1 MWIRNLSYCLFLYE
15 CCVKTGSHWSS
26 KTIKKDLKSLFWI
39 AGQNCLNDVDA
50 KRINDHFVV
59 WTDGKNYVAY
69 VALVTFP
76 KYLMFMLTSAKRK
89 KAMIII
95 LKEGAEFLIILV
107 SSAINR
113 KLISK
118 SKSTRAKF
126 YADDVELFISCAV
139 VCLRGSLS
147 AKISNISRKMLSDT
161 SGTISAATIS
171 FPGVFKP
178 LIPPFP
184 MSLCFPQT
192 HISPRWEN
200 ATALV
205 FPEILL
211 YDIKMEEWRRETRRA
226 TSLLLLFLFFAV
238 WSMCTVYVE
247 GAINPPLTLMKSL

>member
-1 MWIRNLSYCLFLYE
+1 
-15 CCVKTGSHWSS
+15 
-26 KTIKKDLKSLFWI
+26 
-39 AGQNCLNDVDA
+39 
-50 KRINDHFVV
+50 
-59 WTDGKNYVAY
+59 
-69 VALVTFP
+69 
-76 KYLMFMLTSAKRK
+76 MFMLTSVKRK
-89 KAMIII
+89 KAIIII
-95 LKEGAEFLIILV
+95 LNKGAEFMIILV

-118 SKSTRAKF
+118 SESTRAKF

-147 AKISNISRKMLSDT
+147 AKIPNISRKMLSDT
-161 SGTISAATIS
+161 SGTISAATIN

-184 MSLCFPQT
+184 MSLCFLQT

-200 ATALV
+200 DTASV

-211 YDIKMEEWRRETRRA
+211 YDIKTEEWRRETRA
-226 TSLLLLFLFFAV
+226 TSLSLLFLFFGV